1 VENLRGCSIQIS
13 ITDRRVLFLFGCV
26 RVHAPS
32 RLSSTAK
39 HKGPSTRRRPRW
51 GRFLGADSKKS
62 LHGRGWCFQWREV
75 WEASSARNLAMLPVG
90 CQFKTAQLNVDVR
103 CSEIPRFR
111 LHRFSPAQV
120 WITQHRGS
128 ARRSNGDLGGGVHLC
143 LMDMTAL
150 GASHGP
156 VLEAGA
162 GRRNALDRRATLASR
177 AAG

>member
-62 LHGRGWCFQWREV
+62 LLTQVRPKSSEV
-75 WEASSARNLAMLPVG
+75 AA
-90 CQFKTAQLNVDVR
+90 C
-103 CSEIPRFR
+103 
-111 LHRFSPAQV
+111 
-120 WITQHRGS
+120 
-128 ARRSNGDLGGGVHLC
+128 C
-143 LMDMTAL
+143 LVNW
-150 GASHGP
+150 GQG
-156 VLEAGA
+156 LE
-162 GRRNALDRRATLASR
+162 LSATL
-177 AAG
+177 GFD